1 VPLKWRVVEG
11 GAVAAPPHPTT
22 APDTHDRHLSYIHTD
37 ADLPPVAIIDRSPIG
52 TGHKIVFGVIAVLGA
67 VAWAIIAFV
76 RGETVNAVWFVVA
89 AICTYVI
96 GYRFYARLIEA
107 KIVHPRDDH
116 ATPAEILDD
125 GTDYVPTDRRVLFGH
140 HFAAI
145 AGAGPL
151 VGPVLATQMG
161 YLPCSIW
168 IIFGAVFAG
177 AVQDY
182 LVLWISTRRR
192 GRSLGQMT
200 RDELGATGGAAAL
213 VGAFVIMVIIIAVLA
228 LVVVRGLAQSPWG
241 VFSIAMTI
249 PIALFMGCYLRFLR
263 PGRIAEVS
271 VIGFVLLMLAVA
283 SGDFVSETSWG
294 ASWLNLSPVTVS
306 WLIVTYGFVASVLP
320 VWLLLAPRDYLSTF
334 MKVGAIALLAIGIC
348 IAHPIMHA
356 PAISRFAASGDGPVF
371 PGSLFPFLFITIACG
386 ALSGFHALIS
396 SGTTPK
402 LLEKESQMRL
412 IGYGGMLTESFVAV
426 MALISASILD
436 QHLYFTLNAPVART
450 GGTAA
455 TAADY
460 VNRLGLSWA
469 AATANQLSQAAAE
482 VGEKSIVSRTG
493 GAPTLAVGMSE
504 VLQRVFGGAGLKA
517 FWYHFAIM
525 FEALFILTA
534 VDAGTRVARFMLSD
548 ALGNLGGPLAK
559 LRNPSWRP
567 GLWRCSLAV
576 AATWGSILLMGVT
589 DPLGGINTLFPLF
602 GIANQLLAAIALTVV
617 TVVVIKKGYLKWA
630 WIPGIPL
637 LWDLTVTLTASW
649 QKIFSSDPNVG
660 YWTQHFQ
667 YAAAKASGKKAF
679 GLAKTPDQLADVIR
693 NTFIQGTLSIVFAV
707 VVVIVV
713 LAGIIVVYKAI
724 RGHGRPL
731 TEDDPVP
738 STMFAPSG
746 MISTAGER
754 EVQRQWDALRLA
766 PLKRTDHAISSVE
779 SPGTGAS

>member
-1 VPLKWRVVEG
+1 
-11 GAVAAPPHPTT
+11 VAAPPHPT
-22 APDTHDRHLSYIHTD
+22 AEPDAHSEHLTYIRTD
-37 ADLPPVAIIDRSPIG
+37 AELPPVAIIDRSPIS
-52 TGHKIVFGVIAVLGA
+52 TGHKIFFGVIALLGA

-76 RGETVNAVWFVVA
+76 RGETVNAVWFVIA

-96 GYRFYARLIEA
+96 GYRFYARLIEM
-107 KIVHPRDDH
+107 KIVRPRDDH

-192 GRSLGQMT
+192 GRSLGQMA

-213 VGAFVIMVIIIAVLA
+213 IGTFIIMVIIIAVLA
-228 LVVVRGLAQSPWG
+228 LVVVRALAQSPWG

-263 PGRIAEVS
+263 PGRVAEIS
-271 VIGFVLLMLAVA
+271 LIGFALLMLAVA
-283 SGDFVSETSWG
+283 SGNWVSETSWG
-294 ASWLNLSPVTVS
+294 ASWLNLSPVAVS
-306 WLIVTYGFVASVLP
+306 WLVVTYGFVASVLP

-348 IAHPIMHA
+348 IAHPIMDA
-356 PAISRFAASGDGPVF
+356 PAISRFATRGDGPVF
-371 PGSLFPFLFITIACG
+371 AGSLFPFLFITIACG

-412 IGYGGMLTESFVAV
+412 IGYGGMLTESFVAI
-426 MALISASILD
+426 MALISAAILD
-436 QHLYFTLNAPVART
+436 QHVYFAINAPIPRT

-455 TAADY
+455 TAANY
-460 VNRLGLSWA
+460 VNQLGLSGPPV
-469 AATANQLSQAAAE
+469 TASQLSQAAAS
-482 VGEKSIVSRTG
+482 VGEKSLVSRTG
-493 GAPTLAVGMSE
+493 GAPTLAVGMSD
-504 VLQRVFGGAGLKA
+504 VLQRVFGGTGLKA

-548 ALGNLGGPLAK
+548 GLGNLGGPLAK

-567 GLWRCSLAV
+567 GVWVCSLAV
-576 AATWGSILLMGVT
+576 AAAWGSILLMGVT

-602 GIANQLLAAIALTVV
+602 GIANQLLAAIALAVV
-617 TVVVIKKGYLKWA
+617 TVVVIKMGNWKWA

-667 YAAAKASGKKAF
+667 YAAAKAAGKTAF
-679 GLAKTPDQLADVIR
+679 GSAKTRDQLSDVIR
-693 NTFIQGTLSIVFAV
+693 NTFIQGTLSIIFAAL
-707 VVVIVV
+707 VVIVII
-713 LAGIIVVYKAI
+713 AAIVVIYQII

-731 TEDDPVP
+731 TEDQAVP
-738 STMFAPSG
+738 SKLFAPSG
-746 MISTAGER
+746 MLATAGER
-754 EVQRQWDALRLA
+754 AIQRQWKSL
-766 PLKRTDHAISSVE
+766 PLQ
-779 SPGTGAS
+779 P